1 MNVIVSN
8 ERKNE
13 LSNLSIDIIKSVDG
27 IYSVE
32 ELVGMFTNFF
42 FNKMILDIT
51 AIKDYGSYSNL
62 KKLFEVVDANKV
74 ILVLKDDSTCSSKEF
89 ISDLVTLGLYN
100 FTNNVNEVMELFN
113 KPKTFNDVSSLQIRK
128 GTYEINEQ
136 IDKESGRINDE
147 KKEFQ
152 EATRPEDFNRGNK
165 KIIGVVNLTEH
176 SGATTLVIQMVK
188 QLSKHYNAMAVEMN
202 KQDFIFY
209 NLPDLKLYS
218 STSKEDLMKKISE
231 DSDLEVVVVDLNNMD
246 NKDFCTDVL
255 YLIEPG
261 NIKMMKLIRKNG
273 KIFEEL
279 TGEKI
284 VLNRSNLTDQEITEF
299 EVESNIKVFSMVS
312 NFRDNLDSVVSVDR
326 LLNKL
331 GFRECGKMLKDDN
344 VKKSGFF
351 GKKRFFS

>member
-1 MNVIVSN
+1 MNVIVAN

-13 LSNLSIDIIKSVDG
+13 LSNLNIDIIKSVDG

-42 FNKMILDIT
+42 FNKMILDVT
-51 AIKDYGSYSNL
+51 AIKDYTSYSNL
-62 KKLFEVVDANKV
+62 KKLFEVIDVNKI
-74 ILVLKDDSTCSSKEF
+74 ILVLKEDEKTDASKEF
-89 ISDLVTLGLYN
+89 ISNLITLGVYN
-100 FTNNVNEVMELFN
+100 FTSNISEVMELFN
-113 KPKTFNDVSSLQIRK
+113 KPRVYSDVSNLQIKK

-152 EATRPEDFNRGNK
+152 EALTPEDFNRGSK
-165 KIIGVVNLTEH
+165 RIIGVVNLTEH
-176 SGATTLVIQMVK
+176 TGATTLVVQMVK
-188 QLSKHYNAMAVEMN
+188 QLSKYYNTMAVEMN
-202 KQDFIFY
+202 KQDFVFY
-209 NLPDLKLYS
+209 NLPDLNLYS
-218 STSKEDLMKKISE
+218 STSKEDLMKKINSDSE
-231 DSDLEVVVVDLNNMD
+231 LEVVVVDLNDVDGKN
-246 NKDFCTDVL
+246 FCSDVL
-255 YLIEPG
+255 YLVEPG

-284 VLNRSNLTDQEITEF
+284 VLNRANLTDQEITEF

-331 GFRECGKMLKDDN
+331 GFKKCGKEEN
-344 VKKSGFF
+344 ITKKSSFF
-351 GKKRFFS
+351 GKKKFFS